1 MVPFTEWYKVWV
13 LHFSLVTVFIK
24 SILKMFFSLTENFKL
39 KNLLV
44 KVEKVLTFLFLV
56 FLSLV

>member
-1 MVPFTEWYKVWV
+1 MVPFTEYKVWV